1 MSEPLER
8 MVGQRVVLDTATPIV
23 YVGTLTE
30 VTDHTF
36 VLANADMHD
45 CRDGHASK
53 EDYVAQA
60 AQLFDDHGAANRREV
75 VVLQTAVISVSRI
88 SDIIA

>member
-1 MSEPLER
+1 MSEPLKR
-8 MVGQRVVLDTATPIV
+8 MVGERVVLDTATPIV

-30 VTDHTF
+30 VTEHTF
-36 VLANADMHD
+36 VLINADLHD

-53 EDYVAQA
+53 EDYIAQA
-60 AQLFDDHGAANRREV
+60 ATLFDESTEANRREV
-75 VVLQTAVISVSRI
+75 VVLRTAVISVSRI